1 MTACAP
7 DVSRKEPNRRFS
19 FRFDRRR
26 RSVVNFAVPFVGA
39 LIVMTLVAHAQETKI
54 AYAHVLGEI
63 EKRDRDRSGGQWF
76 FCFKLTFKPRNVI
89 ATIANDPTAP
99 DQGSAIIEVSLPP
112 LLSASCAKIKDPD
125 SIISTFDLSTN
136 TSHSGHSFYVR
147 WSS

>member
-54 AYAHVLGEI
+54 AYAHVLGDGTLDTAKSKNVTAI
-63 EKRDRDRSGGQWF
+63 EAGGNGF
-76 FCFKLTFKPRNVI
+76 FAL
-89 ATIANDPTAP
+89 
-99 DQGSAIIEVSLPP
+99 SLPLSRAM
-112 LLSASCAKIKDPD
+112 LLLRSLTIQQLQTKAAP
-125 SIISTFDLSTN
+125 
-136 TSHSGHSFYVR
+136 
-147 WSS
+147 